1 MGIAYAKSDKFKEAI
16 EAFKKVIEIKPDFD
30 NAYYIMGIAY
40 AGLSRFKEALEAFK
54 KAMDL
59 NPVVIK
65 DSLLKL
71 I

>member
-1 MGIAYAKSDKFKEAI
+1 
-16 EAFKKVIEIKPDFD
+16 
-30 NAYYIMGIAY
+30 MGIAY

-65 DSLLKL
+65 DSKQQNWHALETWVNNLTIDKCL
-71 I
+71 GFW